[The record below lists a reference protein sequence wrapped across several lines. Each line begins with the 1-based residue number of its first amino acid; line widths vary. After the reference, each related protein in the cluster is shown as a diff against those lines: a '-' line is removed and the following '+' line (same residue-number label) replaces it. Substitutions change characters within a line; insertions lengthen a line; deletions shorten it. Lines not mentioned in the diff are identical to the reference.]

1 MRVRL
6 SGCRLAC
13 TWGTLEATCTVGGS
27 CAAVVISSKIK
38 FNKLNYQK
46 YFFLSTI
53 LILFTG
59 RTISLI
65 FNNVSHIF
73 KLKIHFFEVI
83 QF

>member
-6 SGCRLAC
+6 SGWRLAC
-13 TWGTLEATCTVGGS
+13 SWGTLEATCTVGGS

-38 FNKLNYQK
+38 FNKSNYQL
-46 YFFLSTI
+46 FFLSTI